1 MLIYCKHLNH
11 QIYDDLRSSI
21 NNLYRINTNN
31 TEDIIMNAV
40 PIKYKNNYWI
50 VSNLANLEISSLD
63 LTKETYEIKYV
74 IDEEVNGTILI
85 DKVCSLHELYL
96 INGIEDINCLY
107 DEHLNIMFVKF
118 QDVRIEYIDISNY
131 EFKNF
136 EEYEKDNLLFSWI
149 NNFFEKKTIV
159 SSNNKIIYENKFLNL
174 PSIPYII
181 SNSDMIGDLI
191 NHSMINY
198 PCTGAAVFND
208 VGDFL
213 GIASYINDK
222 EIVTTPVNLIK
233 RSLNYMD
240 GHPLYKFNYELFP
253 IKIILKNALG
263 VDITEYGLYYVKKEK
278 NESEEIHN
286 IILSIDE
293 HPVSVEG
300 ELLINNYSVPVSTY
314 LWLFKNE
321 KNVKIKVISP
331 NSFKN
336 ARINNER
343 EVMWIDCRFTENL
356 RFNHYNMKLS
366 SNSSDALSV
375 SKLNFVKYN
384 KKYLIEINEKIMQ
397 ILKIIIMTTDK
408 FDELYDYINENKFI
422 GKKIVVMIDDNANIK
437 IIQKIKNT
445 VVNNLD
451 TIIKHY
457 KTENALK
464 KYISNI

>member
-1 MLIYCKHLNH
+1 MLIYCKHLKH
-11 QIYDDLRSSI
+11 QIYDDIRSSI
-21 NNLYRINTNN
+21 NNVYRINTNH
-31 TEDIIMNAV
+31 TEDIIMNAI
-40 PIKYKNNYWI
+40 PIKYKDNYWI

-74 IDEEVNGTILI
+74 VNEEVNGTILI

-96 INGIEDINCLY
+96 KHGIEDINCLY

-118 QDVRIEYIDISNY
+118 QDVRIEYIDIDNY
-131 EFKNF
+131 EFNNF
-136 EEYEKDNLLFSWI
+136 EECEKYNLVISWI
-149 NNFFEKKTIV
+149 NNFLEKKTIT
-159 SSNNKIIYENKFLNL
+159 SSNNKIIYEDKFLNL

-181 SNSDMIGDLI
+181 SNSDMIDELVDRPI
-191 NHSMINY
+191 INY
-198 PCTGAAVFND
+198 PCTGAVVFND
-208 VGDFL
+208 MGNFL
-213 GIASYINDK
+213 GIVSYINDK
-222 EIVTTPVNLIK
+222 QIVTIPVNLIK
-233 RSLNYMD
+233 RSLNYID
-240 GHPLYKFNYELFP
+240 NDPLYKFNYELNP

-263 VDITEYGLYYVKKEK
+263 ADITEYGLYYVKKA

-286 IILSIDE
+286 IILSMDE
-293 HPVSVEG
+293 HQISFEG

-331 NSFKN
+331 NSLKN
-336 ARINNER
+336 VRINNET
-343 EVMWIDCRFTENL
+343 EPMSVDCRFTENL

-366 SNSSDALSV
+366 SNPNDTLSV

-397 ILKIIIMTTDK
+397 ILKIIIMNTDNLN
-408 FDELYDYINENKFI
+408 ELYDYVNENKFS
-422 GKKIVVMIDDNANIK
+422 GKKIVVMIDDNVNIK
-437 IIQKIKNT
+437 IIQKIKNA
-445 VVNNLD
+445 VVNNLN

-464 KYISNI
+464 KYISDI